1 MLFRSEKD
9 TFNFKSGEGITLTA
23 GEDNSITIAAN
34 TKKGQISAGDDGFVT
49 GDMVY
54 QAIKDMPVEGSLSGK
69 ASTAL
74 DNINAT
80 GEKKIKD
87 VATNAMLENV
97 ETLKDA
103 MGTDEIAE
111 NSKDFMTS
119 GAMYTAMHNLQ
130 EDWTGTLDSL
140 TKTFAMDDATNLT
153 EENKQKWRATLGTGT
168 NKEGDTGLITGDTL
182 HKALE
187 GINVTGGTVYKAGK
201 HISIGADNT
210 LSVTTDGKV
219 AAGDTGIVTGGQVQE
234 AINKVTEGI
243 ATNANVTNKASKD
256 LSNLSDAGK
265 NVIKNTLKADLDNK
279 ANAADVYTKGE
290 TDQKVAAAV
299 KKATVG
305 IATDANVANKADK
318 DLSNLTEAGKQAIKE
333 TMKDELAAKADKS
346 YVDTQLDYMRNFG
359 DSKSN
364 QFSTIP
370 FRIGYQQNLL
380 GFNPFRWDRKI
391 EPLKFE
397 KVKKQYLYNAESV
410 SEEAVNYFFSLAMAQ
425 AEYRLAQDNVATTDT
440 LYAIGEQR
448 QKIASISQADL
459 LTLKLDKVNARNT
472 LKNAEISRKRAMS
485 ALATFL
491 NMDRNS
497 YIEVDLPARPRHI
510 DIPADRAI
518 VLAHENNPKYVE
530 QRQNVLEAE
539 REVDRTK
546 KEARFNASFNAS
558 MGFNQVA
565 DNISAAYRNMLQQEL
580 VSFTVSIPLVDWG
593 VRKGKY
599 NMAKNN
605 LNVVKIAARQEEISL
620 EEDVM
625 MTVSDFSVQQDMIA
639 SAEEALDLA
648 DLAYDQ
654 TRRRFIIG
662 KADIN
667 SLTLALNRQ
676 QEARKNYIQA
686 LQNYWLNY
694 YKIRKLT
701 LHDFESGMS
710 LADRFDFDNHLR

>member
-1 MLFRSEKD
+1 MKLRKTNILLLFALFCMEMHAQTVLKLDLEKTITMANDSSLSAFRFQNMYLSGYWEYRSYKAARLPSLKLNMTPAQYYRNITRRYD
-9 TFNFKSGEGITLTA
+9 SGQDIDVYRE
-23 GEDNSITIAAN
+23 
-34 TKKGQISAGDDGFVT
+34 QQMFSAGAG
-49 GDMVY
+49 
-54 QAIKDMPVEGSLSGK
+54 L
-69 ASTAL
+69 
-74 DNINAT
+74 
-80 GEKKIKD
+80 
-87 VATNAMLENV
+87 
-97 ETLKDA
+97 
-103 MGTDEIAE
+103 
-111 NSKDFMTS
+111 
-119 GAMYTAMHNLQ
+119 NLAQ
-130 EDWTGTLDSL
+130 NFDLL
-140 TKTFAMDDATNLT
+140 
-153 EENKQKWRATLGTGT
+153 
-168 NKEGDTGLITGDTL
+168 
-182 HKALE
+182 
-187 GINVTGGTVYKAGK
+187 GGTF
-201 HISIGADNT
+201 
-210 LSVTTDGKV
+210 
-219 AAGDTGIVTGGQVQE
+219 
-234 AINKVTEGI
+234 
-243 ATNANVTNKASKD
+243 
-256 LSNLSDAGK
+256 
-265 NVIKNTLKADLDNK
+265 
-279 ANAADVYTKGE
+279 
-290 TDQKVAAAV
+290 
-299 KKATVG
+299 
-305 IATDANVANKADK
+305 
-318 DLSNLTEAGKQAIKE
+318 
-333 TMKDELAAKADKS
+333 

-565 DNISAAYRNMLQQEL
+565 DNISAAYRNMLQQDL

-710 LADRFDFDNHLR
+710 LTDRFDFDNHLR